1 MTLNKK
7 LQELAKDAGFTFWD
21 DEPHG
26 PGPDNIDWSSMYDA
40 ELQGLYDRM
49 LEEVIRSVEE
59 SCKKKTFT
67 TYDYAMVGSIKKQ
80 IIGDL
85 LNEFGK

>member
-7 LQELAKDAGFTFWD
+7 LQELARDAGFTFWN

-26 PGPDNIDWSSMYDA
+26 PGPDNIDWSSEYDA

-49 LEEVIRSVEE
+49 LEEAIRSVED

-67 TYDYAMVGSIKKQ
+67 THDYGMIAGIKKQ
-80 IIGDL
+80 IIDDL
-85 LNEFGK
+85 LEEFGK

>member
-7 LQELAKDAGFTFWD
+7 LQELARDAGFAFWN

-26 PGPDNIDWSSMYDA
+26 PGPDNIDWASEYDQ

-67 TYDYAMVGSIKKQ
+67 TYDYGMIADVKKQ
-80 IIGDL
+80 IITDIL
-85 LNEFGK
+85 EQFGK